1 MTRNITA
8 LFLKSI
14 SALIMAE
21 MLFACEN
28 KIEDVELFSNK
39 GIIAMETGDDVEIL
53 FSENGIIRVK
63 MLVKRMERYGGD
75 RPYIDMK
82 NGVQLFFF
90 DSAGNT
96 SSTLQSDKAINY
108 LNEDRLEAI
117 GNVVVTNSEN
127 QKIQTEFLVWEA
139 DEKDTEKKIWSD
151 KFVTITTKNEIL
163 MGDGFEARQDFSKYK
178 IKKLKGTVTINEE
191 VEDNED

>member
-1 MTRNITA
+1 
-8 LFLKSI
+8 
-14 SALIMAE
+14 

-90 DSAGNT
+90 DSAGST

-108 LNEDRLEAI
+108 INEDRLEAS
-117 GNVVVTNSEN
+117 GNVVVTNNEN

-139 DEKDTEKKIWSD
+139 DEKDAEKKIWSD

-178 IKKLKGTVTINEE
+178 IKKLKGTVTIKEE
-191 VEDNED
+191 EEDNED

>member
-1 MTRNITA
+1 MARNITA
-8 LFLKSI
+8 LILKSI
-14 SALIMAE
+14 SALIIAE

-39 GIIAMETGDDVEIL
+39 GIIAMETGDEVEIL

-108 LNEDRLEAI
+108 INEDRLEAS
-117 GNVVVTNSEN
+117 GNVVVTNNED

-139 DEKDTEKKIWSD
+139 DEKDAEKKIWSD

-178 IKKLKGTVTINEE
+178 IKKLKGTVTIKEE
-191 VEDNED
+191 EEDNED

>member
-1 MTRNITA
+1 MARNITA
-8 LFLKSI
+8 LILKSI
-14 SALIMAE
+14 SALIIAE

-90 DSAGNT
+90 DSAGST

-108 LNEDRLEAI
+108 INEDRLEAS
-117 GNVVVTNSEN
+117 GNVVVTNNEN

-139 DEKDTEKKIWSD
+139 DEKDAEKKIWSD

-178 IKKLKGTVTINEE
+178 IKKLKGTVTIKEE
-191 VEDNED
+191 EEDNED

>member
-1 MTRNITA
+1 
-8 LFLKSI
+8 
-14 SALIMAE
+14 
-21 MLFACEN
+21 
-28 KIEDVELFSNK
+28 
-39 GIIAMETGDDVEIL
+39 METGDEVEIL

-108 LNEDRLEAI
+108 INEDRQI
-117 GNVVVTNSEN
+117 GRAHV
-127 QKIQTEFLVWEA
+127 
-139 DEKDTEKKIWSD
+139 
-151 KFVTITTKNEIL
+151 
-163 MGDGFEARQDFSKYK
+163 
-178 IKKLKGTVTINEE
+178 
-191 VEDNED
+191 

>member
-1 MTRNITA
+1 MARNITA
-8 LFLKSI
+8 LILKSI
-14 SALIMAE
+14 SALIIAE

-39 GIIAMETGDDVEIL
+39 GIIAMETGDEVEIL

-90 DSAGNT
+90 RLCREYIFHT
-96 SSTLQSDKAINY
+96 S
-108 LNEDRLEAI
+108 I
-117 GNVVVTNSEN
+117 G
-127 QKIQTEFLVWEA
+127 
-139 DEKDTEKKIWSD
+139 
-151 KFVTITTKNEIL
+151 
-163 MGDGFEARQDFSKYK
+163 
-178 IKKLKGTVTINEE
+178 
-191 VEDNED
+191 

>member
-1 MTRNITA
+1 MARNITA
-8 LFLKSI
+8 LILKSI
-14 SALIMAE
+14 SALIIAE

-39 GIIAMETGDDVEIL
+39 GIIAMETGDEVEIL

-108 LNEDRLEAI
+108 INEDRLEAS
-117 GNVVVTNSEN
+117 GNVVVTNNED

-139 DEKDTEKKIWSD
+139 DEKDAEKKIWSD

-178 IKKLKGTVTINEE
+178 IKKTKRNCYHKRRGRR
-191 VEDNED
+191 

>member
-1 MTRNITA
+1 MARNITA
-8 LFLKSI
+8 LILKSI
-14 SALIMAE
+14 SALIIAE

-39 GIIAMETGDDVEIL
+39 GIIAMETGDEVEIL

-108 LNEDRLEAI
+108 INEDHLEAS
-117 GNVVVTNSEN
+117 GNVVVTNNED

-139 DEKDTEKKIWSD
+139 DEKDAEKKIWSD

-178 IKKLKGTVTINEE
+178 IKKLKGTVTIKEE
-191 VEDNED
+191 EEDNED